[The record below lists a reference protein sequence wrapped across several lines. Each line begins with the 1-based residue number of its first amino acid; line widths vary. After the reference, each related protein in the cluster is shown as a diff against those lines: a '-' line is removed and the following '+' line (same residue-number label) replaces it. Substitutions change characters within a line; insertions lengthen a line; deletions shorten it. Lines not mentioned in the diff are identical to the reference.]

1 MKVLNGYADLS
12 ITGGCKVNRFIRDMK
27 KYWNY
32 TFYSA
37 KSQLKTEVANSYLN
51 WLWWIL
57 EPFCFMMIYALVFGF
72 LFPHKQDYFNIFI
85 FLGLAYWDFFN
96 RCVKSAVRM
105 VKRNKPVVAKVY
117 LPKYTLIVSDMMVN
131 GFKMLICFGIVALML
146 LFYRVPLTWNILLI
160 IPITCIMILFTFGC
174 CCILLHLGVFIDDM
188 SNVINIVLRFI
199 FYLTGIFYN
208 IEVSFKGIYGSLLLH
223 LNPLACFITNARRCV
238 IYGQM
243 PDFGTLG
250 IWLAISIVLCVFGVW
265 NIYRSENTYVKVI

>member
-1 MKVLNGYADLS
+1 
-12 ITGGCKVNRFIRDMK
+12 
-27 KYWNY
+27 
-32 TFYSA
+32 
-37 KSQLKTEVANSYLN
+37 
-51 WLWWIL
+51 
-57 EPFCFMMIYALVFGF
+57 
-72 LFPHKQDYFNIFI
+72 
-85 FLGLAYWDFFN
+85 
-96 RCVKSAVRM
+96 
-105 VKRNKPVVAKVY
+105 
-117 LPKYTLIVSDMMVN
+117 
-131 GFKMLICFGIVALML
+131 
-146 LFYRVPLTWNILLI
+146 
-160 IPITCIMILFTFGC
+160 MILFTFGC

-250 IWLAISIVLCVFGVW
+250 IWLAISIILCVFGVW